1 MTDLLRRLAA
11 ALGPGGLLTNPADIA
26 PFGVDWRGL
35 YSNAPRAVLRPRDPA
50 SVAEAVRLC
59 AEAGVPVVPQ
69 GGNTSLVAGAIP
81 SRPGAEFV
89 LSLARLNRVRA
100 IDRAGLSMI
109 VEAGVT
115 LQRAQ
120 EAAAE
125 HGALLPL
132 SIGSE
137 GSAQIGGVL
146 STNAGGNNTLR
157 FGNARDLILGLEV
170 VLPDG
175 RLWNGLRLLRKD
187 NTGYA
192 LKHLFAG
199 AEGTLGIITAAALK
213 LYRAPR
219 ERRTALCALPGIEA
233 VLDLFARCRDEDE
246 SALYAFEYIS
256 GPAMALNAK
265 HMPNFRLPFAEP
277 AAHYALVELA
287 TTRRAG
293 TLRETLESVLAGALE
308 HDIIADAAIAESE
321 AQRRDFWAMREHMT
335 ESQKREG
342 ASVKNDVSVPIASIP
357 TLLTRAETM
366 LTQRYPGARMAAF
379 GHIGD
384 GNIHLNV
391 IQPEGE
397 DPAAFGARAE
407 ALMED
412 VNAIVADLGGSFS
425 AEHGIGMIK
434 RPAFAHWRDAT
445 EREAMRRI
453 KDTLDPRGIMTPGK
467 LF

>member
-1 MTDLLRRLAA
+1 MNDLIDRLAA
-11 ALGPGGLLTNPADIA
+11 ALGPGGVLTESADIA
-26 PFGVDWRGL
+26 PFGTDWRGL
-35 YSNAPRAVLRPRDPA
+35 YANSPRAVLRPRDADGVAA
-50 SVAEAVRLC
+50 SVRLC
-59 AEAGVPVVPQ
+59 AEAGVAIVPQ
-69 GGNTSLVAGAIP
+69 GGNTSLVAGAVP

-109 VEAGVT
+109 AEAGVT
-115 LQRAQ
+115 LLRAQ
-120 EAAAE
+120 EEAAE
-125 HGALLPL
+125 AGALLPL
-132 SIGSE
+132 SINSE
-137 GSAQIGGVL
+137 GSAQLGGVL

-175 RLWNGLRLLRKD
+175 TLWNGLRLLRKD

-219 ERRTALCALPGIEA
+219 ERQTCLCALPGIDA
-233 VLDLFARCRDEDE
+233 VLDLFARLRDEDE

-256 GPAMALNAK
+256 GPAMALNAR
-265 HMPNFRLPFAEP
+265 HMPDFRLPFAEP
-277 AAHYALVELA
+277 AAHYVLAELA
-287 TTRRAG
+287 TTRRAAS
-293 TLRETLESVLAGALE
+293 LRETLESVLAGALE
-308 HDIIADAAIAESE
+308 HGTIADAAIAESE
-321 AQRRDFWAMREHMT
+321 TQRRDFWAIREHIA

-342 ASVKNDVSVPIASIP
+342 TSVKNDVSVPIASVP
-357 TLLTRAETM
+357 DLLDRTRAM
-366 LTQRYPGARMAAF
+366 LTARYPGARMAAF

-397 DPAAFGARAE
+397 EPGAFDGRAE
-407 ALMED
+407 DLMED
-412 VNAIVADLGGSFS
+412 VNAIVAGLGGSFS
-425 AEHGIGMIK
+425 AEHGVGMIK
-434 RPAFAHWRDAT
+434 RPAFAHWRAAA
-445 EREAMRRI
+445 ERDAMRRI
-453 KDTLDPRGIMTPGK
+453 KDALDPRGIMNPGK